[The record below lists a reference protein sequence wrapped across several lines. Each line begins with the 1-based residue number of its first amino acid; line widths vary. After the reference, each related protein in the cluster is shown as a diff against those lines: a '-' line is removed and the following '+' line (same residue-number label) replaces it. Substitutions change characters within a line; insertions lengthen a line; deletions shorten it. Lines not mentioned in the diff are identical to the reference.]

1 MHKLRGHH
9 LICLHFFRGRGYNEE
24 FIENIKRILKNI
36 SKVEGPDDVSD
47 LLPALKGEA
56 FSKCCPYNIGVCNY
70 SPDSEKEVRE
80 LDSFKLKLLKFE
92 VHDVVDWDNLK
103 QKLPFIVEEWR
114 NKACKDCD
122 WRNACDL

>member
-9 LICLHFFRGRGYNEE
+9 LICLHFFKGRGYDEE

-36 SKVEGPDDVSD
+36 SKIEVVEGPDDVC
-47 LLPALKGEA
+47 
-56 FSKCCPYNIGVCNY
+56 KCCPYNIGVCNY

-80 LDSFKLKLLKFE
+80 LDSFALKLLKFE
-92 VHDVVDWDNLK
+92 VGDVIDWDNLK

-122 WRNACDL
+122 WRNTCDL